1 MRKGAKN
8 SQKLFSTLQAEIN
21 AVQALLL
28 IWPLNRTTPVQNQN
42 GILMRHFLVVE
53 DLTPQEI
60 ECVFAISQDLE
71 TKYEAGI
78 RDALFPGRVLALV
91 FEKQSLRTRVSFQTA
106 MAHLGGSGFFLG
118 DDTGFA
124 SSRESIDDFSR
135 VLSEYV
141 DCIACRAKAHKT
153 IEQLAASSSVPVINA
168 LSDFSHPCQAL
179 ADLYTL
185 RRYIGRLEELTF
197 TFVGDGNNV
206 ARSLAIACALL
217 GMRFILAAPK
227 QYQFDE
233 SFKNRVASLAPSA
246 RVEQTE
252 DPTAAVQD
260 AVAVYTDVWASM
272 GQEKEREARQ
282 TAFQPYQINSQLMA
296 HCPNAIFMHCLPARR
311 GEEVTDEVIDG
322 KQSVVV
328 TQAANRMH
336 VQKGLLAWLLGH
348 R

>member
-1 MRKGAKN
+1 MRN
-8 SQKLFSTLQAEIN
+8 
-21 AVQALLL
+21 
-28 IWPLNRTTPVQNQN
+28 
-42 GILMRHFLVVE
+42 FLVVE

-60 ECVFAISQDLE
+60 EGVFSISQDLE
-71 TKYEAGI
+71 TKYKAGV

-106 MAHLGGSGFFLG
+106 MVHLGGSSLFLG
-118 DDTGFA
+118 EDTGFA
-124 SSRESIDDFSR
+124 TTRESIEDFSR

-141 DCIACRAKAHKT
+141 DCIACRSKSHST
-153 IEQLAASSSVPVINA
+153 IEQLAEYSSVPVINA

-185 RRYIGRLEELTF
+185 RRHVGRLDGLTF
-197 TFVGDGNNV
+197 AFVGDGNNV
-206 ARSLAIACALL
+206 ARSLAVACSLL

-227 QYQFDE
+227 QYHFDK
-233 SFKNRVASLAPSA
+233 SFKNRVASLVPDAQI
-246 RVEQTE
+246 EQTE
-252 DPTAAVQD
+252 DPVVAVQD

-272 GQEKEREARQ
+272 GQEKEREQRQ
-282 TAFQPYQINSQLMA
+282 TAFQPYQINSKLMKN
-296 HCPNAIFMHCLPARR
+296 CPNSVFMHCLPARR

-322 KQSVVV
+322 SQSVVV
-328 TQAANRMH
+328 GQAANRMH